1 MKKKGRQKK
10 KQIRL
15 GPDYAML
22 MFNKYFERLKE
33 SKKKYSRKRKHR
45 KAGANVE

>member
-1 MKKKGRQKK
+1 MKRKKRQKK
-10 KQIRL
+10 GQIRL
-15 GPDYAML
+15 GSEYAML

-33 SKKKYSRKRKHR
+33 SNKKYSRKRKHR